1 MTQSTNHPVKVL
13 FVCVGNACRSQ
24 MAEAWANHFG
34 RGQVEAHSAG
44 MYPYGS
50 IPEDTHTVMGEKGI
64 ALDAHCSKGLRDVPV
79 GEMDVVVGMGREVKW
94 SVPEDFKGRIVEWK
108 IPDPFARGLETYREV
123 RDLIEQEVKALLTEL
138 NHPQTS
144 A

>member
-1 MTQSTNHPVKVL
+1 MTQFSNPPVKIL

-24 MAEAWANHFG
+24 MAEGWANHFG
-34 RGQVEAHSAG
+34 NGKVEAHSAG

-50 IPEDTHTVMGEKGI
+50 IPEDTYTVMSEKGI

-94 SVPEDFKGRIVEWK
+94 SVPEGFKGRIVEWE
-108 IPDPFARGLETYREV
+108 IPDPFARGLETFRDV
-123 RDLIEQEVKALLTEL
+123 RDLIEQQVKALLTEL
-138 NHPQTS
+138 NSPQAS